1 MVNPLNNEKNKFLA
15 LPLAGGRS
23 STGSSRRRRR
33 RRRSLSCSG
42 SMEVVDHL
50 LALFKDILR
59 FMTWPGRDDRD
70 VEQFITVL
78 NNKHAVLVHVTSVLY
93 FYSCL

>member
-15 LPLAGGRS
+15 PPLAGGRS

-42 SMEVVDHL
+42 SVEVVDRL

-59 FMTWPGRDDRD
+59 
-70 VEQFITVL
+70 FITVL